1 MPKHVNLKAENAS
14 PAEAAAAVTP
24 SDSGSLEGR
33 VRALYIGTGGVVSV
47 KMADGSSVT
56 FSGVPS
62 GFILPVTVA
71 QVLATGTTASGIV
84 ALY

>member
-62 GFILPVTVA
+62 GFLPVTVA